1 MKRLVNLVRKT
12 LYRLQYTP
20 ATHESLQGEREQA
33 WLPRN
38 CERLLDF
45 AVVLLATWTV
55 VYHICLILRLSV
67 PWAVGLEVLTLV
79 GAGVLLWWLKLRPG
93 YSTVTPETSPGES
106 PAVGS
111 RPAVV
116 KLSRL
121 ENLVLAVVLISGA
134 SAAMLVAAEAWWP
147 LISALWLIAAFSGT
161 VWAALRYR
169 LAGSDSVEH
178 NNGSGQTGAV
188 VALAWGLALAV
199 LSMFTFLSN
208 PDDVYYVNLSQW
220 VADRGTFPLRDT
232 IFSNLAF
239 PMSSWPPMAS
249 YDALVGTLARLG
261 GVKAASIAYLG
272 VPPVATFLSVLA
284 LWRLLQTWRVRA
296 TAVALSLALVFLL
309 FDGGPGYAAPGNLFL
324 TRLWQGKVILLC
336 LLVPLLLVYAL
347 RYVEQ
352 PTKTRAGWLLA
363 GGAAAVGLSTTAI
376 FLVPLIAL
384 CGAAPLLFRRSVW
397 AALLGFFAMAAY
409 PLAAGAVTLA
419 VDGKSA
425 DFFGVRKLFRF
436 DPAWFGHEIFRNG
449 PLALVAVFAVL
460 VGALLV
466 PHRAARVTTGLAV
479 VIVGVTFVPGVTQ
492 LSYDLIGLGPT
503 LWRVSWIAS
512 IAALVGVLGARL
524 ATSMRDVDKA
534 CIAPLALMLA
544 IVLFGLPIWS
554 GQPGVSLDTSLGWK
568 RPIESIE
575 TAERVLDIARPG
587 DVILAPGDTSLTIAL
602 LTTRVKTVAPRDY
615 FMYYLRNDPDFHYD
629 ERMTL
634 FEFANAGAVY
644 TYEVASALSLLDVKY
659 VCLPTSWEERT
670 TFLRAEGY
678 VPATS
683 STTQTCFVR

>member
-1 MKRLVNLVRKT
+1 MVNLVRKA
-12 LYRLQYTP
+12 LYRPQFTP
-20 ATHESLQGEREQA
+20 ATHKSLQGEGKLA

-45 AVVLLATWTV
+45 AVVSLATWTV
-55 VYHICLILRLSV
+55 VYHVCLILRLGV

-79 GAGVLLWWLKLRPG
+79 GAGVLLWWSKLRQG
-93 YSTVTPETSPGES
+93 YSTTNLETSPEES

-111 RPAVV
+111 QQAVA
-116 KLSRL
+116 KSSRL
-121 ENLVLAVVLISGA
+121 ENLFLALVLVSGA
-134 SAAMLVAAEAWWP
+134 SAAVLVAVGAWWP

-169 LAGSDSVEH
+169 LSGSDLVEH
-178 NNGSGQTGAV
+178 DNGSGQTGAV
-188 VALAWGLALAV
+188 VALVWALALAV
-199 LSMFTFLSN
+199 LSMFTLLSN

-261 GVKAASIAYLG
+261 DVKAASVAYLG

-309 FDGGPGYAAPGNLFL
+309 FDGGPGYSAPGNLFL

-352 PTKTRAGWLLA
+352 PTRARAGWLLA

-384 CGAAPLLFRRSVW
+384 CGAAPLLFRRSGW

-409 PLAAGAVTLA
+409 PLVAGVVTLA

-425 DFFGVRKLFRF
+425 DSFGVRKLFRF
-436 DPAWFGHEIFRNG
+436 DPAWFGQEIFRNG
-449 PLALVAVFAVL
+449 PLALIAVFAVL

-466 PHRAARVTTGLAV
+466 PHRAARVTTGLAA

-534 CIAPLALMLA
+534 CIAPLALMFA
-544 IVLFGLPIWS
+544 IVVFGLPIWS
-554 GQPGVSLDTSLGWK
+554 GQPGASLDTSLSWK
-568 RPIESIE
+568 RPTESVE
-575 TAERVLDIARPG
+575 TAKRVLDIARPG
-587 DVILAPGDTSLTIAL
+587 DVILAPGDTSLTIAVL
-602 LTTRVKTVAPRDY
+602 NTRVKTVAPRAY

-629 ERMTL
+629 ERLTL
-634 FEFANAGAVY
+634 FEFANAGTVY

-670 TFLRAEGY
+670 SFLRVQGY

-683 STTQTCFVR
+683 STTQTCFTR